1 MYKIIGTDQK
11 EYGPV
16 SPEDLRRWITEGRV
30 DANTR
35 IQLQG
40 ETDWKPLSAFP
51 EFSDVLKTIP
61 PAVAPPKIIVPSVSD
76 PEVFSAKILGREVT
90 IDAVGYI
97 KRSWELYKNKFSLI
111 FPATLVLF
119 IAASACG
126 GIPYF
131 GVIISIVLNGVFYG
145 GLYWFFLRVI
155 RGEKAELMDIF
166 AGFSRFV
173 QQLMLGGAVTN
184 LLSLCAMALAGLP
197 FLLSFIPAIFSMARH
212 QEVNPDAIVA
222 AFGVFG
228 AISLLFVV
236 VIAFAIFAMWMFTL
250 PLIIDKGLDFWP
262 AMELSRKVFWKNWK
276 SLSLLVLLS
285 GLVGASGVIL
295 CFIGV
300 FFTAPISFGAIAYAY
315 EDIFGSV
322 TDTK

>member
-16 SPEDLRRWITEGRV
+16 TPEDLRRWISEGRV

-35 IQLQG
+35 VQLQG
-40 ETDWKPLSAFP
+40 ETEWKPLSAFP
-51 EFSDVLKTIP
+51 EFADVLKTIP
-61 PAVAPPKIIVPSVSD
+61 PPAPPQIIVPSVKD
-76 PEVFSAKILGREVT
+76 PEAFSAKILGKEIN

-97 KRSWELYKNKFSLI
+97 KRSWQLYRNQFSLI
-111 FPATLVLF
+111 FPSTLVLF
-119 IAASACG
+119 IAASACS

-131 GVIISIVLNGVFYG
+131 GVIIGLVLNGVFYG

-166 AGFSRFV
+166 AGFSRFF

-197 FLLSFIPAIFSMARH
+197 FLLSFIPAIFSMVRH
-212 QEVNPDAIVA
+212 QDVNPDAIVA
-222 AFGVFG
+222 AFGIFG
-228 AISLLFVV
+228 VISILFMI

-250 PLIIDKGLDFWP
+250 PLIIDKGLEFWP

-276 SLSLLVLLS
+276 SLSLLVLLA
-285 GLVGASGVIL
+285 GLVGASGIIL
-295 CFIGV
+295 CFVGV
-300 FFTAPISFGAIAYAY
+300 FLTAPISIGAIAYVY
-315 EDIFGSV
+315 QDIFGSV
-322 TDTK
+322 TETS

>member
-16 SPEDLRRWITEGRV
+16 SPEDLRRWIIEGRA

-35 IQLQG
+35 VQREG
-40 ETDWKPLSAFP
+40 ETEWKPLSAFP
-51 EFSDVLKTIP
+51 EFSGDLKNVP
-61 PAVAPPKIIVPSVSD
+61 PSAAPPKIVEPSVKD
-76 PEVFSAKILGREVT
+76 PEEYSAKILGKEIT
-90 IDAVGYI
+90 IDAVSYI
-97 KRSWELYKNKFSLI
+97 KRSWELYKSQFSLI
-111 FPATLVLF
+111 FPSTLVLF

-131 GVIISIVLNGVFYG
+131 GAVIGIILNGVFYG

-155 RGEKAELMDIF
+155 RGEKAELMDVF
-166 AGFSRFV
+166 AGFSRFF
-173 QQLMLGGAVTN
+173 QQLMLGGAVTS

-197 FLLSFIPAIFSMARH
+197 FLFSFIPAIMSMMRH
-212 QEVNPDAIVA
+212 QDVNPDSIVA

-228 AISLLFVV
+228 AISILFVI
-236 VIAFAIFAMWMFTL
+236 VIAFAIFGMWMFTL

-276 SLSLLVLLS
+276 SLSLLLLLS

-295 CFIGV
+295 CIIGV
-300 FFTAPISFGAIAYAY
+300 FLTAPISIGAITYAY

-322 TDTK
+322 TETP